1 MVMKQ
6 GITGPALVSPK
17 TIRNIIVRVVQVP
30 KLQSESVN
38 YSFDFTSRLNVG
50 ETITASSVT
59 ATVYTGVDASPA
71 SIISGSSTI
80 SGSIVT
86 QLIIAGVAGV
96 IYELLCTAVTSA
108 GQTLKLSAYLAVIPD
123 LQ

>member
-1 MVMKQ
+1 MAMKQ